1 MYRYSLPISITLHL
15 LVVIIGRLAPSFTK
29 PLDDAIYSTV
39 TIHYDREQK
48 VKSNNISSNPSIT
61 NESQTKYSPTKQIY
75 SPPPSRT
82 QKTVGTNSTVQGNN
96 KTPQIK
102 TPAKPQPQSKPQPK
116 KSLTPP
122 IKPPTPPKKAQE
134 ITPRN
139 RLKVSPST
147 SNIIKDPD
155 FSVKWPTRTS
165 RPFDSNI
172 TEQARPVAN
181 KQNTGVVK
189 KNGPIDL
196 KLGIADTLRVTGSDS
211 EDKSESAKDP
221 NKVSSSSIAFS
232 RPPGSRAIGVF
243 SSSRSD
249 LVDGEVSLLNQK
261 ATQYSVF
268 VSRVSESV
276 FARLRTLGWERLS
289 HYQLRAL
296 TGMTKI
302 EALMSL
308 DGKLLNYTVLESS
321 GLKAFDDL
329 VIDSLKNSLRDPNP
343 PQSAAVEDPRYGKV
357 IKFVFVSRSW
367 SRLTPT
373 PRSRSGEIRWLY
385 LGTGL
390 L

>member
-15 LVVIIGRLAPSFTK
+15 LLVIIGRLAPSFTK

-61 NESQTKYSPTKQIY
+61 KESQTKYSPTKQRY

-82 QKTVGTNSTVQGNN
+82 QKTFGSNSAVQGNN

-102 TPAKPQPQSKPQPK
+102 TPAKPEPQSKPQPK
-116 KSLTPP
+116 KNHTPP
-122 IKPPTPPKKAQE
+122 IKPPATPKKAQE
-134 ITPRN
+134 TTPRD

-147 SNIIKDPD
+147 SNNFKDPD
-155 FSVKWPTRTS
+155 FSVKAPTSTS
-165 RPFDSNI
+165 KPLGS
-172 TEQARPVAN
+172 TASQQARPVPN
-181 KQNTGVVK
+181 KQNTGVFK

-221 NKVSSSSIAFS
+221 NKVSSSSVAFS

-329 VIDSLKNSLRDPNP
+329 VIDSLRNSLRDPNP

-357 IKFVFVSRSW
+357 IKFIFASRSW

>member
-15 LVVIIGRLAPSFTK
+15 LVVIIGKLAPSFTK

-39 TIHYDREQK
+39 TIHYDREQRA
-48 VKSNNISSNPSIT
+48 KSNTISSNPRNT
-61 NESQTKYSPTKQIY
+61 KDAQTKYSQTKPRY
-75 SPPPSRT
+75 SPPIVRS
-82 QKTVGTNSTVQGNN
+82 QKAINPKSANQGNLFPPQT
-96 KTPQIK
+96 KTP
-102 TPAKPQPQSKPQPK
+102 PKPQPVQNRK
-116 KSLTPP
+116 PP
-122 IKPPTPPKKAQE
+122 IKAPTAKKSGQE
-134 ITPRN
+134 ITPR
-139 RLKVSPST
+139 SPMKAPT
-147 SNIIKDPD
+147 GTGTNIKDPD
-155 FSVKWPTRTS
+155 FSVKAPSEYAKSMKNVPPLEQS
-165 RPFDSNI
+165 RAVTKN
-172 TEQARPVAN
+172 
-181 KQNTGVVK
+181 QNSRVK
-189 KNGPIDL
+189 NQPIDL
-196 KLGIADTLRVTGSDS
+196 KLGIADTLRVTTSKV
-211 EDKSESAKDP
+211 EDKSESARDTDKG
-221 NKVSSSSIAFS
+221 NSSSVAFS

-249 LVDGEVSLLNQK
+249 LVDGEMSLLNQK

-329 VIDSLKNSLRDPNP
+329 VIDSLRNSLRDPNP

-357 IKFVFVSRSW
+357 IKFIFASRSW